1 MAARPFQLHARK
13 EIVTVETISR
23 PVTSFTDRDSA
34 EAEAELWRKA
44 GFMAEVVDTSA
55 GETPSFD
62 EVTPTDPGEPEGFAP
77 ELGDEAGFGHTEA

>member
-44 GFMAEVVDTSA
+44 GFIAEVVDTSV
-55 GETPSFD
+55 GETPTFPEPTPEAD
-62 EVTPTDPGEPEGFAP
+62 EDAEPAASD
-77 ELGDEAGFGHTEA
+77 GDALGFGDPAL